1 MQRKQQSN
9 LQYLLNRRESKEI
22 SKKNLPL
29 FFINYSKAFD
39 CVDHNKLWKA
49 LKEMEILDHLT
60 LLLRNMYVGQEA
72 AVRTIHGTF
81 DWFKM
86 RKEDNT
92 GLSVVTLFV

>member
-1 MQRKQQSN
+1 MQRNQQSN

-22 SKKNLPL
+22 SKKKIYL

-39 CVDHNKLWKA
+39 YVDHNKLWKA
-49 LKEMEILDHLT
+49 LKEMGILDHLT

-86 RKEDNT
+86 RFCFLSYLTE
-92 GLSVVTLFV
+92 GL

>member
-22 SKKNLPL
+22 SKKKIYL

-39 CVDHNKLWKA
+39 YVDHNKLWKA
-49 LKEMEILDHLT
+49 LKEMGILDHLT

>member
-1 MQRKQQSN
+1 M
-9 LQYLLNRRESKEI
+9 
-22 SKKNLPL
+22 
-29 FFINYSKAFD
+29 
-39 CVDHNKLWKA
+39 DHNKLWKA
-49 LKEMEILDHLT
+49 LKEMGILGHLT

-72 AVRTIHGTF
+72 AVRTIHATF

>member
-1 MQRKQQSN
+1 MQRNQQSN

-22 SKKNLPL
+22 SKKKIYL

-39 CVDHNKLWKA
+39 YVDHNKLWKA
-49 LKEMEILDHLT
+49 LKEMGILDHLT